1 MKRMMFAAL
10 LIAAMC
16 VGQTAKAQLP
26 KLKDLP
32 VTAKFGG
39 YIIGDYTY
47 YDDGAKD
54 ANAGFGLR
62 LARVYVNGTVAED
75 FKYRLQMEVNGAP
88 GVDKGPRIVDAYVEW
103 VKHPWLNVRFGQMKR
118 AFTFENPYNPWNQG
132 FGAYAQVISKLSGFS
147 DRVGE
152 HSSGGRD
159 AGLMI
164 QGDLFPVGKDQHRLF
179 HYQVGVYNGQGVNH
193 KDANR
198 NKDIIGGVWFSP
210 LKDLQIGAFGWAGK
224 YSGSTTNGKPIT
236 VDRNRMAFGV
246 KYEADW
252 TVRAEYITSEGRN
265 TKNIWSG
272 DKADGWYAVVGIPV
286 NNQFKIYGKWD
297 VYRDEKTSDTQTSM
311 YGLSLNYWLDKN
323 LLIQGGYNYVDARKA
338 SYSSGCVIRSTS
350 KSHYNML
357 QLQVYVRF

>member
-1 MKRMMFAAL
+1 MKKIVSLAMLAMM
-10 LIAAMC
+10 C
-16 VGQTAKAQLP
+16 GVGQIKAQLP
-26 KLKDLP
+26 KLKDTP
-32 VTAKFGG
+32 ITAKFGG

-47 YDDGAKD
+47 YDDEAKD
-54 ANAGFGLR
+54 AAAGFGLR
-62 LARVYVNGTVAED
+62 LARVYVNGTVAND

-103 VKHPWLNVRFGQMKR
+103 VKYPWLNVRFGQMKR

-159 AGLMI
+159 AGLML
-164 QGDLFPVGKDQHRLF
+164 QGDLFPVSDDGHRLF
-179 HYQVGVYNGQGVNH
+179 HYQVGVYGGQGINH

-198 NKDIIGGVWFSP
+198 NKDIIGGIWFSP
-210 LKDLQIGAFGWAGK
+210 FKDLQIGAFGWSGK
-224 YSGSTTNGKPIT
+224 YTGNGMT

-246 KYEADW
+246 KYESDW

-265 TKNIWSG
+265 TKSLLSG
-272 DKADGWYAVVGIPV
+272 DKADGWYAAVGVPV
-286 NNQFKIYGKWD
+286 NDRFKIYGKWD
-297 VYRDEKTSDTQTSM
+297 VYRDEKTSDTQTSI
-311 YGLSLNYWLDKN
+311 YGLALNYWLDKN
-323 LLIQGGYNYVDARKA
+323 LMIQGSYNYTDASNA
-338 SYSSGCVIRSTS
+338 SYAADGTRNIAETS
-350 KSHYNML
+350 YNML